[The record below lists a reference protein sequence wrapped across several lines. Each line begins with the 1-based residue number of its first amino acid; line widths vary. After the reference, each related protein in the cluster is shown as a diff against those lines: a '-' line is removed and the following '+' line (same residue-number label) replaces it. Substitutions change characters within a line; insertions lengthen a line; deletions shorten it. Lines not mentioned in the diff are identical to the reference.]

1 MTFCNNLLAA
11 VYTCRTLKTF
21 DTLRNEK
28 HYKGSPEASKAAEI
42 LYQAKMENIS
52 ASFAKG
58 LNAVAKRYTDNT
70 LISMPQSDIYSNTAG
85 FNSDIVYVL

>member
-28 HYKGSPEASKAAEI
+28 HYKGSPEPSKAAEI

-52 ASFAKG
+52 DLVGPK
-58 LNAVAKRYTDNT
+58 K
-70 LISMPQSDIYSNTAG
+70 MQ
-85 FNSDIVYVL
+85 YVLREVIYN